1 MRVYLSPC
9 GMGVGH
15 VSRCRTIVDALVER
29 DCSVFVSTYST
40 GLEYARR
47 LGYPA
52 VETVPVWLKR
62 NSEGRI
68 DFKLTAATSPGLF
81 RGLWS
86 IMRQI
91 VAEIE
96 NIQRFRPALVV
107 SDSRPSS
114 LIAARLLGVP
124 SIAILNQFKVR
135 IARRPGKGHTGPL
148 ERIFFFIAN
157 VVWWFVSV
165 VIGWF
170 WSFADKILIP
180 DLPPPH
186 TISSDNLSI
195 PRRCAGKVEFIGP
208 LLNTSCRNTPKRVA
222 EDWSKHAS
230 GTPLILV
237 PLSVSPEEGYGF
249 TGRVERIL
257 EELSDRYQIVMSR
270 GRVSGSTEAERKGN
284 LKVYDWIPALD
295 KYLEACDL
303 VVSRAGHVTV
313 LSSLAYGKPLLII
326 PIPDHPEQLSNA
338 RRASELG
345 AATVLAA
352 DELTVDRLGSTID
365 RMLNSREYARRAAE
379 IRDLTSGMKGLE
391 RVIAAVTELS
401 QEGGGAC

>member
-15 VSRCRTIVDALVER
+15 VSRCRTIVEALAER
-29 DCSVFVSTYST
+29 DWSVLVSTYSN
-40 GLEYARR
+40 GLEYASK
-47 LGYPA
+47 LGYP
-52 VETVPVWLKR
+52 TVGTAPLWMKT

-68 DFKLTAATSPGLF
+68 DFKLTAATSPGFF

-86 IMRQI
+86 IIRQI
-91 VAEIE
+91 VGEIG
-96 NIQRFRPALVV
+96 NIQHFRPSLVI

-124 SIAILNQFKVR
+124 SVAILNQFKVR

-148 ERIFFFIAN
+148 DTVFFFIAN

-170 WSFADKILIP
+170 WSFADRILIP

-195 PRRCAGKVEFIGP
+195 PRRWARKVEFIGP
-208 LLNTSCRNTPKRVA
+208 LLNTSCGNSSKRVM
-222 EDWSKHAS
+222 EGGSDRAS
-230 GTPLILV
+230 GMPLIFV
-237 PLSVSPEEGYGF
+237 PLSVPLGEGCGF
-249 TGRVERIL
+249 TERVEKIL
-257 EELSDRYQIVMSR
+257 EGLSGRYRIVMSR

-284 LKVYDWIPALD
+284 LNVYDWIFGLER
-295 KYLEACDL
+295 YLEACDL
-303 VVSRAGHVTV
+303 VVSRAGHMTI

-345 AATVLAA
+345 VATVLAA
-352 DELTVDRLGSTID
+352 DKLTTDLLGSTID
-365 RMLNSREYARRAAE
+365 RMLNSPEYARRAAE
-379 IRDLTSGMKGLE
+379 IRDLTCGMKGLE

-401 QEGGGAC
+401 QEGGSAC

>member
-29 DCSVFVSTYST
+29 DWSVLVSTYST

-86 IMRQI
+86 ITRQI
-91 VAEIE
+91 VAEIGH
-96 NIQRFRPALVV
+96 IQRFRPTLVI

-114 LIAARLLGVP
+114 LIAARFLGVP

-135 IARRPGKGHTGPL
+135 IARRPGTRHMSPL
-148 ERIFFFIAN
+148 ERVFFFIAN

-195 PRRCAGKVEFIGP
+195 PKRCAQKVEFIGP
-208 LLNTSCRNTPKRVA
+208 LLNTSCRNTPNRA
-222 EDWSKHAS
+222 GEDRSGHAS
-230 GTPLILV
+230 GLPLILV

-249 TGRVERIL
+249 TGHVEKIL
-257 EELSDRYQIVMSR
+257 EELSDKYQIVMSR
-270 GRVSGSTEAERKGN
+270 GRVSGSTEPERKGN
-284 LKVYDWIPALD
+284 LKVYDWILGLD

-313 LSSLAYGKPLLII
+313 LSSLAYGKPLLAI

-345 AATVLAA
+345 VATVLAA
-352 DELTVDRLGSTID
+352 DKLTADLLGSTID
-365 RMLNSREYARRAAE
+365 RMLNSSEYARRASE
-379 IRDLTSGMKGLE
+379 IRDLTCGMKGLE

>member
-29 DCSVFVSTYST
+29 DWSVLVSTYST

-47 LGYPA
+47 LGYTTVEA
-52 VETVPVWLKR
+52 VPLWMKT

-68 DFKLTAATSPGLF
+68 DFKLTAATSPGFF

-86 IMRQI
+86 IIRQI
-91 VAEIE
+91 VAEIR
-96 NIQRFRPALVV
+96 NIQHFRPTLVI
-107 SDSRPSS
+107 SDSRPSC

-135 IARRPGKGHTGPL
+135 IARKPSEGHTSPL
-148 ERIFFFIAN
+148 DRAFFFIAN
-157 VVWWFVSV
+157 VVWWFVGV

-180 DLPPPH
+180 DLPPPY

-195 PRRCAGKVEFIGP
+195 PRRCARKVEFVGP
-208 LLNTSCRNTPKRVA
+208 LLNTSCSSSSKRVV
-222 EDWSKHAS
+222 EDRSGRAS
-230 GTPLILV
+230 GMPLILV
-237 PLSVSPEEGYGF
+237 PLSVPLEEGYGF
-249 TGRVERIL
+249 TGRVEKIL
-257 EELSDRYQIVMSR
+257 EGLSDRYRIVMSR
-270 GRVSGSTEAERKGN
+270 GRVSGSNEAERKGN
-284 LKVYDWIPALD
+284 LKVYDWIHGLD
-295 KYLEACDL
+295 EYLEACDL
-303 VVSRAGHVTV
+303 VVSRAGHMTV

-338 RRASELG
+338 CRASELG
-345 AATVLAA
+345 VAKVLAA
-352 DELTVDRLGSTID
+352 EELTADLLGSTID
-365 RMLNSREYARRAAE
+365 RMLNSPEYARRAAE
-379 IRDLTSGMKGLE
+379 IRDLICQMKGLDK
-391 RVIAAVTELS
+391 VIAAVTQLS
-401 QEGGGAC
+401 QEGSSAC